1 MPQEVWQRRIARAEE
16 LGKKYAFAAEMLQFY
31 AVLAKQQS
39 RIFDGL
45 QERPREN
52 LFKGDRSLEDLS
64 PVANEKFIEFLQILE
79 EKAPAQVGQ
88 RAGELRNGPAEV
100 REHLLNSY
108 WDGTHPQ
115 KQEIEQ
121 FIARAFLQP
130 YAEALRSH
138 SQPQNSMHTPTQCP
152 FCGRRPGLGTLRPLG
167 EGGQRSL
174 VCSFC
179 LAEWPFRR
187 IFCPGCGEED
197 YRKLPVYTAE
207 EIEHVRVDAC
217 DSCKT
222 YLKTVDLTRNGLAE
236 PVVDEIAAI
245 PLDLWA
251 REQGY
256 VKLQVNLMQM

>member
-1 MPQEVWQRRIARAEE
+1 M
-16 LGKKYAFAAEMLQFY
+16 YAFAAEILRFY
-31 AVLAKQQS
+31 SVLARQQS
-39 RIFDGL
+39 RISDDL
-45 QERPREN
+45 RERHGEP
-52 LFKGDRSLEDLS
+52 LFRAEGNGKDLS
-64 PVANEKFIEFLQILE
+64 PVANEKFIEFLQTLE
-79 EKAPAQVGQ
+79 EQAPAQVAQ
-88 RAGELRNGPAEV
+88 RAGELRNGQAEV
-100 REHLLNSY
+100 REHLLHNY
-108 WDGTHPQ
+108 WEGTHSQ
-115 KQEIEQ
+115 QQEIEQ

-138 SQPQNSMHTPTQCP
+138 SQPQNSLHTPTLCP

-167 EGGQRSL
+167 EGGQRFL
-174 VCSFC
+174 ICSFC
-179 LAEWPFRR
+179 EAEWPFRR

-197 YRKLPVYTAE
+197 HHKLPVYQAD
-207 EIEHVRVDAC
+207 EIKHVRVDAC

-256 VKLQVNLMQM
+256 VKLQLNLMQM